1 MKRKEFN
8 LKVKGSSKADLVAQA
23 KSISEELMK
32 LRFRKASGQL
42 EQAHQIPLLKRNL
55 ARVRTAISA
64 LNNSVAQAN

>member
-8 LKVKGSSKADLVAQA
+8 LKVKGASKADLVSQA

-42 EQAHQIPLLKRNL
+42 EQAHQIPTLKRNL
-55 ARVRTAISA
+55 ARVMTALSA
-64 LNNSVAQAN
+64 QNNSAVN